1 MSTVHGSIILLD
13 KILFHGIH
21 LYTMKGLT
29 DIQGRIL
36 EFLKA
41 YTGNHGYPPTVR
53 EIGERFKIFWPA
65 ARKHLQSLERK
76 GFVRLNPTR
85 SRGIAIVGFQFS
97 GERSIP
103 VVGRIRAGEPTVAI
117 EESNSH
123 IRIDSTLFPA
133 EDTFSLRV
141 VGDSMKD
148 AGILNGD
155 FVIVKPQ
162 STVGHGEIGVILI
175 GDEATV
181 KRVLF
186 NDELVMLKPE
196 NTHMEPMMYRPE
208 EVTIIGKVIGLLRNR
223 I

>member
-1 MSTVHGSIILLD
+1 
-13 KILFHGIH
+13 
-21 LYTMKGLT
+21 MKGLT
-29 DIQGRIL
+29 EIQGKIL
-36 EFLKA
+36 DFLKA

-53 EIGERFKIFWPA
+53 EIGERFKIFWSA

-85 SRGIAIVGFQFS
+85 SRGIEIVGFQFS

-117 EESNSH
+117 EEINSH
-123 IRIDSTLFPA
+123 IRIDSSLFPA

-141 VGDSMKD
+141 VGDSMRD

-162 STVGHGEIGVILI
+162 STVVHGEIGVILI

-186 NDELVMLKPE
+186 KDELVMLKPE
-196 NTHMEPMMYRPE
+196 NKQMEPMIYRPE
-208 EVTIIGKVIGLLRNR
+208 EVSIIGKVIGLLRNR

>member
-1 MSTVHGSIILLD
+1 
-13 KILFHGIH
+13 
-21 LYTMKGLT
+21 MKGLT

-36 EFLKA
+36 EFLKD

-85 SRGIAIVGFQFS
+85 SRGIEIVGFQFS

-117 EESNSH
+117 EEINSH
-123 IRIDSTLFPA
+123 IRIDSSLFPA

-141 VGDSMKD
+141 VGDSMRD

-162 STVGHGEIGVILI
+162 STVVHGEIGVILI

-186 NDELVMLKPE
+186 KDELVMLKPE
-196 NTHMEPMMYRPE
+196 NKQMEPMIYRPE
-208 EVTIIGKVIGLLRNR
+208 EVSIIGKVIGLLRNL

>member
-1 MSTVHGSIILLD
+1 
-13 KILFHGIH
+13 
-21 LYTMKGLT
+21 MKGLT
-29 DIQGRIL
+29 EIQGKIL
-36 EFLKA
+36 DFLKA

-85 SRGIAIVGFQFS
+85 SRGIEIVGFQFS

-117 EESNSH
+117 EEINSN
-123 IRIDSTLFPA
+123 IRIDSSLFPA

-141 VGDSMKD
+141 VGDSMRD

-162 STVGHGEIGVILI
+162 STVVHGEIGVILI

-181 KRVLF
+181 KRVIF
-186 NDELVMLKPE
+186 KDELVMLKPE
-196 NTHMEPMMYRPE
+196 NKDMEPMIYRPE
-208 EVTIIGKVIGLLRNR
+208 EVSIIGKVIGLLRNR

>member
-1 MSTVHGSIILLD
+1 
-13 KILFHGIH
+13 
-21 LYTMKGLT
+21 MKGLT
-29 DIQGRIL
+29 EIQKKIL
-36 EFLKA
+36 EFLKD
-41 YTGNHGYPPTVR
+41 YTRNHGYPPTVR

-76 GFVRLNPTR
+76 GFVRLNPSR
-85 SRGIAIVGFQFS
+85 SRGIEIVGFQFS

-103 VVGRIRAGEPTVAI
+103 VVGRIRAGEPTAAI
-117 EESNSH
+117 EEIDFH
-123 IRIDSTLFPA
+123 IRIDSSLFPE

-141 VGDSMKD
+141 VGDSMRD

-162 STVGHGEIGVILI
+162 STVGHGNIGVILI

-186 NDELVMLKPE
+186 KDELVVLKPE
-196 NTHMEPMMYRPE
+196 NKDMEPLIYRSDE
-208 EVTIIGKVIGLLRNR
+208 ITIIGKVIGLLRNR

>member
-1 MSTVHGSIILLD
+1 
-13 KILFHGIH
+13 
-21 LYTMKGLT
+21 MKGLT
-29 DIQGRIL
+29 GIQGRIL
-36 EFLKA
+36 EFLKD

-85 SRGIAIVGFQFS
+85 SRGIEIVGFQFS

-103 VVGRIRAGEPTVAI
+103 VVGRIRAGVPTVAI
-117 EESNSH
+117 EEINSH
-123 IRIDSTLFPA
+123 IRIDSSLFPA

-141 VGDSMKD
+141 VGDSMRD

-162 STVGHGEIGVILI
+162 NTVVHGEIGVILI

-186 NDELVMLKPE
+186 KDELVMLKPE
-196 NTHMEPMMYRPE
+196 NKQMEPMIYRPE
-208 EVTIIGKVIGLLRNR
+208 EVSIIGKVIGLLRNL

>member
-1 MSTVHGSIILLD
+1 
-13 KILFHGIH
+13 
-21 LYTMKGLT
+21 MKGLT
-29 DIQGRIL
+29 EIQRKIL
-36 EFLKA
+36 DFLKA

-53 EIGERFKIFWPA
+53 EIGERFNIFWPA

-85 SRGIAIVGFQFS
+85 SRGIEIVGFQFS

-117 EESNSH
+117 EEINSH
-123 IRIDSTLFPA
+123 IRIDSSLFPA

-141 VGDSMKD
+141 VGDSMRD

-162 STVGHGEIGVILI
+162 STVVHGEIGVILI

-186 NDELVMLKPE
+186 KDELVMLKPE
-196 NTHMEPMMYRPE
+196 NKQMEPMIYRPE
-208 EVTIIGKVIGLLRNR
+208 EVSIIGKVIGLLRNL

>member
-1 MSTVHGSIILLD
+1 
-13 KILFHGIH
+13 
-21 LYTMKGLT
+21 MKGLT
-29 DIQGRIL
+29 EIQRKIL
-36 EFLKA
+36 DFLKA

-85 SRGIAIVGFQFS
+85 SRGIEIVGFQFS

-117 EESNSH
+117 EEINSH
-123 IRIDSTLFPA
+123 IRIDSSLFPA

-141 VGDSMKD
+141 VGDSMRD

-162 STVGHGEIGVILI
+162 STVVHGEIGVILI

-181 KRVLF
+181 KRVIF
-186 NDELVMLKPE
+186 KDELVMLKPE
-196 NTHMEPMMYRPE
+196 NKDMEPMIYRPE
-208 EVTIIGKVIGLLRNR
+208 EVSIIGKVIGLLRNR

>member
-1 MSTVHGSIILLD
+1 
-13 KILFHGIH
+13 
-21 LYTMKGLT
+21 MKGLT
-29 DIQGRIL
+29 EIQGKIL
-36 EFLKA
+36 DFLKA

-85 SRGIAIVGFQFS
+85 SRGIEIVGFQFS

-117 EESNSH
+117 EEINSH
-123 IRIDSTLFPA
+123 IRIDSSLFPA

-141 VGDSMKD
+141 VGDSMRD

-162 STVGHGEIGVILI
+162 STVVHGEIGVILI

-181 KRVLF
+181 KRVIF
-186 NDELVMLKPE
+186 KDELVMLKPE
-196 NTHMEPMMYRPE
+196 NKDMEPMIYRPE
-208 EVTIIGKVIGLLRNR
+208 EVSIIGKVIGLLRNR